1 MTPVLG
7 WIRALRRWRDQ
18 YVDPQV
24 RQLGNLVG
32 EMRRGQVDVLFLGDS
47 SSTFFSPDDSDKR
60 RLPQMLAEQLG
71 PRTRVS
77 LIAGA
82 GYNPELYAE
91 FVRILATLEQ
101 RPRVVVL
108 SMAVRTASA
117 QHVRRHP
124 EYGYRRSIETLRQVP
139 DADTRMRSLSRGN
152 RRTNEEFA
160 AFEAIVVPTKWQ
172 RAETIGD
179 YLRQVR
185 GRRHLPERAEVQ
197 QALFDYLHGE
207 SVPADHPTVADLRQL
222 GKRLRDYGVPVVHYW
237 PPIPVEQG
245 ERWFPGEFE
254 AHVRASWEVQQAA
267 FTEAIGPLG
276 TLASTPFETPD
287 NEFVDSSDGS
297 EHWNEAGRV
306 RMAKLLAAAIDDH
319 VGGWSRA

>member
-1 MTPVLG
+1 MTPVLD
-7 WIRALRRWRDQ
+7 WLRALRRWRDQ

-24 RQLGNLVG
+24 RQLANLVAD
-32 EMRRGQVDVLFLGDS
+32 MRRGQVDVLFLGDS

-71 PRTRVS
+71 PGTRMS
-77 LIAGA
+77 LIAGP

-91 FVRILATLEQ
+91 FIRILATLEQ

-124 EYGYRRSIETLRQVP
+124 EYGYRRSIETLRKVADAEVP
-139 DADTRMRSLSRGN
+139 MRSVSRDN
-152 RRTNEEFA
+152 RRTRAEFA
-160 AFEAIVVPTKWQ
+160 EFEALPMRTKWR
-172 RAETIGD
+172 RAETVGD
-179 YLRQVR
+179 YLGQIR

-197 QALFDYLHGE
+197 QALFDYFHGE
-207 SVPADHPTVADLRQL
+207 AVAADHPTLADVRLL
-222 GKRLRDYGVPVVHYW
+222 GERLRDYGVPVVQYW

-254 AHVRASWEVQQAA
+254 THVRASWEVQQAV
-267 FTEAIGPLG
+267 FTEAVGPVG
-276 TLASTPFETPD
+276 VLASTPFETPD
-287 NEFVDSSDGS
+287 DEFVDSSDGS
-297 EHWNEAGRV
+297 EHWNAAGRM
-306 RMAKLLAAAIDDH
+306 RMAKVLADAVESM
-319 VGGWSRA
+319 VGRWSPA